1 VSQVETHISELQ
13 SRSVTIA
20 MDSTAIADVME
31 RLDRYLTLSFDNYC
45 ESGVYAK
52 EFSRTRSV
60 ASSRCAQTK
69 VS

>member
-1 VSQVETHISELQ
+1 
-13 SRSVTIA
+13 
-20 MDSTAIADVME
+20 MDSTAISDVME

-45 ESGVYAK
+45 ESGLYAK

-60 ASSRCAQTK
+60 TSSRCANTK